1 MYIRPEHAGRLRT
14 ADWTQVGRSGE
25 AGVPSFHLSY
35 SELAAEATENY
46 VKVFATATL
55 AQVREH
61 DPCEYSVIRG
71 PMDKV
76 ADLMHEAKAC
86 TLILGETR

>member
-1 MYIRPEHAGRLRT
+1 MYNRPEHAGRHRT

-35 SELAAEATENY
+35 SELAAEATKNY
-46 VKVFATATL
+46 VKVLATATL
-55 AQVREH
+55 AQVRKH
-61 DPCEYSVIRG
+61 DPCEHSVIRG

-76 ADLMHEAKAC
+76 AYLMHEAKA
-86 TLILGETR
+86 